1 MVTWAVFW
9 VPPVHGAGRF
19 TIVTCP
25 DPDGLQ
31 TSGVTVIVDGV
42 GATVAVGGGVAVG
55 VVGVGVGVGVAV
67 GAEVS
72 TDEATGAADVR
83 PAAATAALPRGPEV
97 TDGRPV
103 ARTTPVTRSK
113 QNGTPSPVRIAR
125 LNAPRRFGRAISRD
139 FRGTTSIFLTPPVG
153 RDDLAGYE

>member
-55 VVGVGVGVGVAV
+55 VVGVGADASWAATRPDETRGVDAGEGTPAAV
-67 GAEVS
+67 TTLAISIRHASTAIPMTGRRGTMPGSRGLVWDRVS
-72 TDEATGAADVR
+72 SLEPNAVR
-83 PAAATAALPRGPEV
+83 P
-97 TDGRPV
+97 
-103 ARTTPVTRSK
+103 
-113 QNGTPSPVRIAR
+113 N
-125 LNAPRRFGRAISRD
+125 
-139 FRGTTSIFLTPPVG
+139 
-153 RDDLAGYE
+153 

>member
-31 TSGVTVIVDGV
+31 TSGVTVIGDGE

-55 VVGVGVGVGVAV
+55 VVGVAV
-67 GAEVS
+67 GAEVW
-72 TDEATGAADVR
+72 TDEAVGEADVR
-83 PAAATAALPRGPEV
+83 PAATTAAVPRGPEV
-97 TDGRPV
+97 TEGRPV